1 MDFLYPRLD
10 FSASS
15 CYKFIMK
22 KFVILLLIATALP
35 SYAIEEITL
44 DAMPKETYKL
54 PQQQKTIKGS
64 LLVTD
69 QRVLDELISLQKE
82 KDIADIEILWKGT
95 VENNKVIE
103 FALKKLATPES
114 QRRIHSSLMAK
125 TLSAVVSGASF
136 LPTLVDSQQV
146 V

>member
-1 MDFLYPRLD
+1 
-10 FSASS
+10 
-15 CYKFIMK
+15 MK
-22 KFVILLLIATALP
+22 KFVILLLISIALP

-44 DAMPKETYKL
+44 GDMPKETYKL

-82 KDIADIEILWKGT
+82 KDVADIETLWKGT

-114 QRRIHSSLMAK
+114 QRRIHSSLWCPCPFPA
-125 TLSAVVSGASF
+125 SNRFGASF
-136 LPTLVDSQQV
+136 KPGPNPRANVSFRQYV
-146 V
+146 PPPIV